1 MCSHPYDYCGP
12 TFDGCNGE
20 TCSPCYRAGS
30 ILAGTPDVPM
40 SAAPVDEIAPQNT
53 LSRTPTRAKTQFG
66 DVPGSEQIVSITERV
81 VEPAGGVSE
90 SLENSTSARTVS
102 RPALRSDGWT
112 ARRPAYDEVR
122 R

>member
-1 MCSHPYDYCGP
+1 MCCHPYDYCGP

-30 ILAGTPDVPM
+30 ILAGTPEVPM
-40 SAAPVDEIAPQNT
+40 SAAPVEDVAPQNT
-53 LSRTPTRAKTQFG
+53 LSRTPTRARMQYG

-81 VEPAGGVSE
+81 VEPSGDTTE
-90 SLENSTSARTVS
+90 SFADGSSMRTAA
-102 RPALRSDGWT
+102 RPAMRSEGWT
-112 ARRPAYDEVR
+112 ARRPAYDELR